1 LIIRDFRRE
10 DIEDVIECAKES
22 FIEDL
27 EMRGFDPDFWRE
39 LVRRRFG
46 ITGRILFGFS
56 ALLGKEPIKFF
67 VADEN
72 GKVVGTTM
80 VTKRRKISY
89 LVTVMVH
96 PNFRRRG
103 IATELMK
110 IAIDHIRKRKLSK
123 AILQVSSINN
133 PAKGLYQKLGFK
145 KFDDTV
151 YLTADVDSLS
161 SLERVER
168 IQVRDFQKSDIDGV
182 YELIK
187 RSRDSNWLKVHD
199 FEKNDLKTSLW
210 SRIARMS
217 TLKRIVAVKDEKIVG
232 YASLSYT
239 TPKEAGRIVSIE
251 VSPEMVSKRIEEEL
265 IRVGA
270 NYLKSS
276 GTKTVLATVPLTN
289 EELIERLENLGFKK
303 RFVMEGMVLE

>member
-1 LIIRDFRRE
+1 
-10 DIEDVIECAKES
+10 
-22 FIEDL
+22 
-27 EMRGFDPDFWRE
+27 
-39 LVRRRFG
+39 
-46 ITGRILFGFS
+46 
-56 ALLGKEPIKFF
+56 
-67 VADEN
+67 
-72 GKVVGTTM
+72 
-80 VTKRRKISY
+80 
-89 LVTVMVH
+89 VMVH
-96 PNFRRRG
+96 PDSRRKG
-103 IATELMK
+103 VATELMK
-110 IAIDHIRKRKLSK
+110 TAIDHIRKRKLSK

-251 VSPEMVSKRIEEEL
+251 VSPEMVSKGIEEEL
-265 IRVGA
+265 IRVGV
-270 NYLKSS
+270 NYLKLS
-276 GTKTVLATVPLTN
+276 GTKTVLATVPLTS
-289 EELIERLENLGFKK
+289 EELIERLGNLGFKK